1 MVRREMYVGVMP
13 PSILQIACLK
23 SHPHVINCV
32 MEEPIMVQ
40 KTSTKKVNR
49 DSGTGQFV
57 TDGYAK
63 THPKTTETERV
74 RVPVSPKP
82 KKR

>member
-1 MVRREMYVGVMP
+1 
-13 PSILQIACLK
+13 
-23 SHPHVINCV
+23 
-32 MEEPIMVQ
+32 MVQ

-74 RVPVSPKP
+74 RVPVSPKKP